1 MKYLMMNN
9 NLERRLRLFA
19 EYLKS
24 EQVYQ
29 DPYVG
34 GVVERA
40 VNYAKEET
48 IQQIGQY
55 LEEILD
61 KTDEQLDDELNEEIL
76 E

>member
-1 MKYLMMNN
+1 M
-9 NLERRLRLFA
+9 
-19 EYLKS
+19 
-24 EQVYQ
+24 YQ
-29 DPYVG
+29 DPYAG

-61 KTDEQLDDELNEEIL
+61 KTDEQLDNELNEEIL

>member
-1 MKYLMMNN
+1 MKNIMDR
-9 NLERRLRLFA
+9 LEKQLRLFS

-24 EQVYQ
+24 ETVYQ
-29 DPYVG
+29 DPYTG

-61 KTDEQLDDELNEEIL
+61 KTDEELDNELNEEIL

>member
-1 MKYLMMNN
+1 MNYLQMKS
-9 NLERRLRLFA
+9 NLERKLRLFA

-48 IQQIGQY
+48 IQRIGEY
-55 LEEILD
+55 LEEVLD
-61 KTDEQLDDELNEEIL
+61 MTDEQLDKEDKIIE
-76 E
+76 

>member
-1 MKYLMMNN
+1 MKNIMDR
-9 NLERRLRLFA
+9 LEKQLRLFS

-24 EQVYQ
+24 ETVYQ
-29 DPYVG
+29 DPYTG

-55 LEEILD
+55 LEEIFD
-61 KTDEQLDDELNEEIL
+61 KTDEELDNELNEEIL

>member
-1 MKYLMMNN
+1 MKIIMDR
-9 NLERRLRLFA
+9 LEKQLRLFS

-24 EQVYQ
+24 ETVYQ
-29 DPYVG
+29 DPYTG

-61 KTDEQLDDELNEEIL
+61 KTDEQLDNELNEEIL

>member
-1 MKYLMMNN
+1 MKNIMDR
-9 NLERRLRLFA
+9 LEKQLRLFS

-24 EQVYQ
+24 ETVYQ
-29 DPYVG
+29 DSYTG

-61 KTDEQLDDELNEEIL
+61 KTDKQLDDELNEEIL